1 MQIAGQAW
9 ANVCLLLLP
18 SSSSLFRI
26 YFGQNGTHF
35 IWRTTLFL
43 HWAWKYTE
51 INLKV
56 EFWSFS
62 VMEEFELV
70 WRREY
75 KERGVNERKC
85 KQQALIWA
93 VWATPSEPILYFGQN
108 RTHFNWRTTLFLLSM
123 KIYRNIPKRRILAF
137 ESDGSVKSFGWENIG
152 ERYEW
157 KNANSR
163 SWVVHRN

>member
-56 EFWSFS
+56 EFWSFR
-62 VMEEFELV
+62 VMKEFELV

-75 KERGVNERKC
+75 KERGVNGRKC

-93 VWATPSEPILYFGQN
+93 VWAIGRFCIFAKIEFTLSEGPLYFYWAWKY
-108 RTHFNWRTTLFLLSM
+108 TE
-123 KIYRNIPKRRILAF
+123 IYLKEEFWPLRAMEVLRVILDERI
-137 ESDGSVKSFGWENIG
+137 
-152 ERYEW
+152 
-157 KNANSR
+157 
-163 SWVVHRN
+163 